1 MAETTVVP
9 KQVPAPRPT
18 VKSVVEAWAAGLI
31 AKNAPSPNEK
41 GPLAWVRESKVPE
54 LIELLKAFK

>member
-1 MAETTVVP
+1 MAENTVVS
-9 KQVPAPRPT
+9 KLVPAPRPT

-31 AKNAPSPNEK
+31 PANAPGTHEK

-54 LIELLKAFK
+54 LIELLKVVK